1 MSFIRI
7 KGAREHN
14 LKNISLDIPRDK
26 LIVFTGLSGS
36 GKSSLAFDTIYA
48 EGQRRYIESLS
59 SYARQ
64 FLGQLEKPDVDSI
77 EGLSPAISIEQKTTH
92 RNPRSTVG
100 TVTEIYDYLRLIYAR
115 IGIPHCPQCQR
126 ELEARSVD
134 TIVDHVLSIPRRGH
148 EKAETFKL
156 QILAPIV
163 KSRKGEF
170 KDIFQ
175 KLLKD
180 GFVRVR
186 VDGEIMQ
193 LEDEINLVKNNK
205 HNIEIVID
213 RLVLKRKEDSDSS
226 SQTQSRIS
234 DSMELALQKG
244 SSQSIVLIEEI
255 DAAGKKLG
263 EKEELF
269 SSKLACP
276 SCDISFPEINHRLF
290 SFNSPDGACPDC
302 SGLGFI
308 PEFHPDLLIKDGS
321 KSIREGI
328 TQGLGWSGDGHWY
341 KMTMERLSEKLGFS
355 LDTPW
360 NKLSEKF
367 RKVILYGDKN
377 IILNFKWGSSDNAFE
392 YTKYYEGIIP
402 NLHRRY
408 KSNISE
414 NQRSKMEQF
423 MVNMACSTCK
433 GARLKPEPLA
443 VTINHKSIYEI
454 TRFSIKEAV
463 NFFDKIKLTQT
474 EQIIAEQAMKE
485 IKSRLNFLFT
495 VGVGYLTMDRIAG
508 TLSGGEAQR
517 IRLATQIGSALVGV
531 LYVLDEPSIGLHQ
544 SDNDKLI
551 HTLKNLRDIGNT
563 VIVVE
568 HDEETIE
575 HSDFVVDIG
584 PGAGEHG
591 GNVVFTGS
599 YKDILIS
606 ENSITGQYLSGRKK
620 IDIPKSRREG
630 NGNIIQVHG
639 ASENNLKNIDVEFPL
654 GKFICVTGLSGS
666 GKSTLVNE
674 ILYKG
679 IYQKMMN
686 PQILPGKHK
695 KITGIEHIDKIID
708 IDQSA
713 IGRTPR
719 SNPATYTGAFTPIRD
734 LFSELPA
741 SKMRGYKPG
750 RFSFNV
756 AGGRCE
762 SCEGD
767 GVKKIEMHFLSD
779 VYVTCKVCSGKRYNR
794 ETLEVKYKNKNI
806 YDVLEMSIETA
817 LEFFDAIPAVKT
829 KLKALKDVGLSY
841 MKLGQPATTLSG
853 GEAQRIK
860 LATELSRRSTGKTL
874 YILDEPTT
882 GLHFEDI
889 RQLLHVLHHFVSEGN
904 TVVVIE
910 HNMDVIK
917 TADHIIDIGP
927 EGGELGGQ
935 IIGLGTPEA
944 ICKIKDS
951 MTGKYLKKWLKPL

>member
-14 LKNISLDIPRDK
+14 LKNISLEIPRDK

-92 RNPRSTVG
+92 KNPRSTVG

-115 IGIPHCPQCQR
+115 IGEPHCPKCGKK
-126 ELEARSVD
+126 LEARSVD
-134 TIVDHVLSIPRRGH
+134 TIVDHVLSLTRRRP
-148 EKAETFKL
+148 EAASFKL
-156 QILAPIV
+156 QILAPLI
-163 KSRKGEF
+163 KGRKGEF
-170 KDIFQ
+170 RDVFER
-175 KLLKD
+175 LLKD
-180 GFVRVR
+180 GFIRVR
-186 VDGEIMQ
+186 VDGQIKS
-193 LEDEINLVKNNK
+193 LEEDIDLKKNNK
-205 HNIEIVID
+205 HDIELVID
-213 RLVLKRKEDSDSS
+213 RLVLNRGKENEI
-226 SQTQSRIS
+226 QTRVS

-244 SSQSIVLIEEI
+244 NAQSIVLIEEI
-255 DAAGKKLG
+255 DEAGKKIQ
-263 EKEELF
+263 EKEEMY
-269 SSKLACP
+269 SSRLSCAV
-276 SCDISFPEINHRLF
+276 CDISFPEITHRLF

-302 SGLGFI
+302 SGLGFLQ
-308 PEFHPDLLIKDGS
+308 EFHPDLLI
-321 KSIREGI
+321 REPEKPVGEGLI
-328 TQGLGWSGDGHWY
+328 KGLGWSGDGHWY
-341 KMTMERLSEKLGFS
+341 QATMESLSEKLKFS
-355 LDTPW
+355 LNTPW
-360 NKLSEKF
+360 QKLPEKI
-367 RKVILYGDKN
+367 RKIILYGDN
-377 IILNFKWGSSDNAFE
+377 SISLNFKWGASENAFE
-392 YTKYYEGIIP
+392 YTKTWEGIIP

-408 KSNISE
+408 KSNISD
-414 NQRSKMEQF
+414 NQRTKMEQF
-423 MVNMACSTCK
+423 MVNMTCSACN
-433 GARLKPEPLA
+433 GARLRIEPLS
-443 VTINHKSIYEI
+443 VIIDGRNIYEV
-454 TRFSIKEAV
+454 TKFSIREAMS
-463 NFFDKIKLTQT
+463 FFNNLKLDET
-474 EQIIAEQAMKE
+474 EAIIAEQAMKE
-485 IKSRLNFLFT
+485 IRSRLNFLYT

-551 HTLKNLRDIGNT
+551 ATLQSLRDIGNT

-575 HSDFVVDIG
+575 KSDFIVDIG

-591 GNVVFTGS
+591 GSVVFTGT
-599 YKDILIS
+599 YKDILKS
-606 ENSITGQYLSGRKK
+606 ENSITGMYLSGRKK
-620 IDIPKSRREG
+620 IGLPEKRREG
-630 NGNIIQVHG
+630 SGKSVIVHG

-674 ILYKG
+674 ILFKG
-679 IYQKMMN
+679 IYQKMIN
-686 PQILPGKHK
+686 PHVLPGKHK
-695 KITGIEHIDKIID
+695 KISGMEHIDKIID

-734 LFSELPA
+734 LFSDLPA

-767 GVKKIEMHFLSD
+767 GLKKIEMHFLSD
-779 VYVTCKVCSGKRYNR
+779 VYVTCKVCGGKRYNR
-794 ETLEVKYKNKNI
+794 ETLEVKYKENNI
-806 YDVLEMSIETA
+806 YDVLQMSIEKA
-817 LEFFDAIPAVKT
+817 LDFFSAIPQIKS
-829 KLKALKDVGLSY
+829 KLQALKDVGLGY

-860 LATELSRRSTGKTL
+860 LATELSRRSTGRTL

-889 RQLLHVLHHFVSEGN
+889 SQLLKILHHFVSEGN

-927 EGGELGGQ
+927 EGGEKGGR
-935 IIGLGTPEA
+935 IIAAGTPE
-944 ICKIKDS
+944 KIAKETNS
-951 MTGKYLKKWLKPL
+951 MTGKYLKKWLK